1 MSRGFFITFE
11 GVDGCGKSTQ
21 AVKLFE
27 RLRAAGRDVIL
38 TREPGG
44 TSVGVEIR
52 RLLLDA
58 RAQEPLAARAEAL
71 LFAADR
77 AQHVAAL
84 IRPTLERG
92 GIVLCDRFA
101 DSTRAYQG
109 FGRQADPKII
119 ESLIS
124 LATDGL
130 NPDLTLLFD
139 LPVSEAQKRLARRCN
154 DVADESPSR
163 LDAES
168 EAFHERV
175 RNGFLTIAARESD
188 RFHILD
194 ARSSIESLHEDV
206 LQSVQNLL
214 LPTDH

>member
-1 MSRGFFITFE
+1 MSRGLFITFE

-27 RLRAAGRDVIL
+27 RLRAEGREVIL

-44 TSVGVEIR
+44 TNVGVEIR

-58 RAQEPLAARAEAL
+58 RAQEPLADRTEAL

-77 AQHVAAL
+77 AQHVASR

-92 GIVLCDRFA
+92 GIVVCDRFA

-109 FGRQADPKII
+109 HGRQADLSVI
-119 ESLIS
+119 ESLIA

-130 NPDLTLLFD
+130 SPDLTLLFD
-139 LPVSEAQKRLARRCN
+139 LPVEEAQARLARRCG
-154 DVADESPSR
+154 ETEGETPSR

-168 EAFHERV
+168 TAFHERV
-175 RNGFLTIAARESD
+175 RQGFLTIAAHEPE
-188 RFHILD
+188 RFQIFD
-194 ARSSIESLHEDV
+194 ARSSIEILHETV
-206 LQSVQNLL
+206 FASVCRSLAA
-214 LPTDH
+214 DH